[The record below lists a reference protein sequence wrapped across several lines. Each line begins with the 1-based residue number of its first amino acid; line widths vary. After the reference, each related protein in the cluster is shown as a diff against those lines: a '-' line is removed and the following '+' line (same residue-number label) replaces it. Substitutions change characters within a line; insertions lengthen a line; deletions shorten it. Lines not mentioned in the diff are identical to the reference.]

1 MSHGCNRIN
10 SGCRY
15 LAAFLYRVNGNILK
29 DNLHSN
35 NGLRSPLMLM
45 VLFVCLL
52 LAMQTGWNYLRSD
65 ELERLV
71 INEMTV
77 KPAAW
82 LIAHITPEVSV
93 QAAGSRLVAPGGGI
107 NILNGC
113 DGMDV
118 VLMLIAAMLVAPIP
132 VYWRLSGILTGSGVI
147 YCCNQLRILA
157 LFYSYRADKPLFSL
171 LHGMVAPILLILVV
185 AVFFVL
191 WLSLHNRSQL
201 SETTIS

>member
-1 MSHGCNRIN
+1 
-10 SGCRY
+10 
-15 LAAFLYRVNGNILK
+15 
-29 DNLHSN
+29 
-35 NGLRSPLMLM
+35 
-45 VLFVCLL
+45 
-52 LAMQTGWNYLRSD
+52 
-65 ELERLV
+65 V

-113 DGMDV
+113 DGMDI
-118 VLMLIAAMLVAPIP
+118 VLLLIAAMLVAPIP
-132 VYWRLSGILTGSGVI
+132 VYWRISGMLAGSGLI

-157 LFYSYRADKPLFSL
+157 LFYSYRTDKPLFSL

-185 AVFFVL
+185 TVFFVFWL
-191 WLSLHNRSQL
+191 WLRNRCQP
-201 SETTIS
+201 SETTVS

>member
-1 MSHGCNRIN
+1 
-10 SGCRY
+10 
-15 LAAFLYRVNGNILK
+15 LK
-29 DNLHSN
+29 NDLHSN
-35 NGLRSPLMLM
+35 NGLRSHIVLM

-52 LAMQTGWNYLRSD
+52 LVMQIGLDYVRSD
-65 ELERLV
+65 GLERLV
-71 INEMTV
+71 IDEMTV

-82 LIAHITPEVSV
+82 LIAHITPGVSV
-93 QAAGSRLVAPGGGI
+93 EAAGSRLVAPGGGI

-118 VLMLIAAMLVAPIP
+118 VLLLIAAMLVVPIP

-157 LFYSYRADKPLFSL
+157 LFYSYRTDKPLFNL

-185 AVFFVL
+185 TVFLVL
-191 WLSLHNRSQL
+191 WLWLHNRSQQ
-201 SETTIS
+201 SETAIS

>member
-10 SGCRY
+10 SGCWY
-15 LAAFLYRVNGNILK
+15 LAALRYRVFGNILK
-29 DNLHSN
+29 NDLHSN
-35 NGLRSPLMLM
+35 NGLRSSLVVM

-52 LAMQTGWNYLRSD
+52 LVMQIGWNYVRSD
-65 ELERLV
+65 GLERLV
-71 INEMTV
+71 IEEMTV

-82 LIAHITPEVSV
+82 LIAHITPGISI
-93 QAAGSRLVAPGGGI
+93 QAAGSRLVAPGGGL

-118 VLMLIAAMLVAPIP
+118 VMLLIAAMLVAPIP
-132 VYWRLSGILTGSGVI
+132 FYWRLSGILTGSGLI

-157 LFYSYRADKPLFSL
+157 LFYSYRTDKPLFSL

-185 AVFFVL
+185 TVFFVFWL
-191 WLSLHNRSQL
+191 WLRNRSQQ
-201 SETTIS
+201 SATTIS